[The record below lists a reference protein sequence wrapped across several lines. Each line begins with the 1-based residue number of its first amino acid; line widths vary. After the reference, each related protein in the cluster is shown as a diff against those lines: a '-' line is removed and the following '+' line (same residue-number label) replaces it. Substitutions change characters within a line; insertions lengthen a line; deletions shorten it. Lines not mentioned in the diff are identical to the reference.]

1 MKNDFIAISA
11 FTPNGP
17 SLQVIKKH
25 TKNKQKKNKNPTKTN
40 KTKHKAKQKITK
52 KIKKTFLDKFQNKT
66 RSD

>member
-52 KIKKTFLDKFQNKT
+52 KK
-66 RSD
+66 